1 MRLLSR
7 EGGAIK
13 ELLRGEKFVWKD
25 KEFQRQ
31 VLLECERMARYYPS
45 YLKEKTPGNIVL
57 SDNALQILRLQAEG
71 LSTEKIAQMLGI
83 SKSTVKYHSQKNYRK
98 LGVKGKAAAVN
109 EARNRKM
116 I

>member
-1 MRLLSR
+1 M
-7 EGGAIK
+7 
-13 ELLRGEKFVWKD
+13 F
-25 KEFQRQ
+25 
-31 VLLECERMARYYPS
+31 LECERMARYYPS

-83 SKSTVKYHSQKNYRK
+83 SKSTVKYHSQENYRK